1 MPDVGELNFNS
12 GEGTGLIEDKA
23 RLKTVRDG
31 LWPQAT
37 EGFINS
43 GLLRHLLHIKVNA
56 QWLMQTL
63 ETDWAFLR
71 LLGNKDSESFNRIFF
86 FPSEVK

>member
-12 GEGTGLIEDKA
+12 GEGMGLIEDKA
-23 RLKTVRDG
+23 CLKTVGDG
-31 LWPQAT
+31 LWPQAM

-43 GLLRHLLHIKVNA
+43 ELLRHLLNIKVNA

-71 LLGNKDSESFNRIFF
+71 LLGNKDG
-86 FPSEVK
+86 